1 MTIRENR
8 IIGGD
13 RAVAVHTPLSD
24 RERALRRL
32 RDPSH
37 AIEVLSDRGAGALDV
52 SNFVINM
59 DEPGITRE
67 YHCARCAAHVIVYRI
82 QTEGNVRCPCG
93 PLAGKPI

>member
-13 RAVAVHTPLSD
+13 RTVADHAPLSS

-37 AIEVLSDRGAGALDV
+37 AIEVLSSGRGAIDV
-52 SNFVINM
+52 ANFVINM

-67 YHCARCAAHVIVYRI
+67 YHCQRCGGHVIVYRI
-82 QTEGNVRCPCG
+82 QTEGEVRCCG
-93 PLAGKPI
+93 PLIGKPI